1 MARSLI
7 PALALVVAACGQ
19 SIWKSASVTTPK
31 AVPEAFTCVDSTAK
45 ALGYIPFQS
54 KPTEGFLRTRKNL
67 KPGPGEIFDHLPYDQ
82 IEVQVTE
89 GGTGATITVVA
100 QSWMEQISRDSR
112 TQVEKPSRPQVISD
126 GQAILTACGVQ
137 QASPDRVPNAN

>member
-1 MARSLI
+1 MTRSQI
-7 PALALVVAACGQ
+7 AALSLLAAACGP
-19 SIWKSASVTTPK
+19 SMWKSATVTTPR
-31 AVPEAFTCVDSTAK
+31 AAPQAFVCVESTAK
-45 ALGYIPFQS
+45 VLGYTPFQS

-82 IEVQVTE
+82 IEVQVKE

-112 TQVEKPSRPQVISD
+112 TQVEKPSRPQVIAD

>member
-7 PALALVVAACGQ
+7 LILALAVGCGQ
-19 SIWKSASVTTPK
+19 SMWKTAMVTTPK
-31 AVPEAFTCVDSTAK
+31 GVPQAFACIDSTAK
-45 ALGYIPFQS
+45 ALGYTPFQS

-82 IEVQVTE
+82 IEVQVKE
-89 GGTGATITVVA
+89 DPAGATIAVVA

-112 TQVEKPSRPQVISD
+112 TQVEKPSRPAGIAD
-126 GQAILTACGVQ
+126 GQAILDACGQ
-137 QASPDRVPNAN
+137 QARPDRVPSVN